1 MCAWRC
7 TGVLLCARA
16 QKRTKSNRNVCDLH
30 VRLQPILHLDTQV
43 EPRVL
48 NKAPILRLH
57 LSEKG
62 TALILAPTLPNS
74 VFGRTSVQVSL
85 HFITRGTNEPH
96 RYFWGAHS
104 LVTTCVYTSVKTCI
118 WIEIC
123 PKMYASSKRG
133 GSVKVGRGDAR
144 SGGSRSAN
152 LACGEPSPTLFPLL
166 PSPPPPPPAL
176 LRFPALVLPPL
187 PPPSPP
193 SRPPSPSPNENGC
206 FESVTRPPG
215 LGPSSEGAA

>member
-1 MCAWRC
+1 MCSASTRTNTTFEYDSPHRTQRTKQTYRRVDSCFSGAYWCAWRC

-43 EPRVL
+43 EPWVL

-96 RYFWGAHS
+96 RHFWGAHS

-123 PKMYASSKRG
+123 QKDVR
-133 GSVKVGRGDAR
+133 
-144 SGGSRSAN
+144 
-152 LACGEPSPTLFPLL
+152 E
-166 PSPPPPPPAL
+166 
-176 LRFPALVLPPL
+176 
-187 PPPSPP
+187 
-193 SRPPSPSPNENGC
+193 
-206 FESVTRPPG
+206 
-215 LGPSSEGAA
+215 